1 MHSFQSSNATSLAI
15 HTRKLAQF
23 FSSCMHHLW
32 DECESKEWVDQWS
45 CRPLHPIDSYQ
56 LPTVLQLNQVE
67 ASIYFEHVSN
77 IVRSSTK
84 LSI

>member
-1 MHSFQSSNATSLAI
+1 MHPFRSSNVASLVI
-15 HTRKLAQF
+15 HTRKLACF

-32 DECESKEWVDQWS
+32 DECELKEWVEQWS

-56 LPTVLQLNQVE
+56 LPTILQLNQVE
-67 ASIYFEHVSN
+67 TLTYFEHVSN
-77 IVRSSTK
+77 LVELGTK